1 MKKAI
6 KYGISS
12 IFLLVVFYLVVKGSI
27 DWLVVMGLLYFHLFF
42 YLFSVLKSKLGF
54 FLLNSLVNA
63 LFFYLQDTD
72 VTNLTGIVLFTI
84 VFSFITYGIFWFV
97 NVGTEKQGRSVE

>member
-6 KYGISS
+6 KYGIGS
-12 IFLLVVFYLVVKGSI
+12 IFLLVVFYIVVKGSI

-42 YLFSVLKSKLGF
+42 YLFSVLKSRLGF
-54 FLLNSLVNA
+54 FLLNLLVNA

-97 NVGTEKQGRSVE
+97 TIGTEKQETSVK